1 MRDKFGIKIKACVSS
16 SCHASKN
23 LYRNRKHRNRKHR
36 NSSQCNTKCLTL
48 VKEWAFVLTLS
59 SNKSCIIKT
68 LVLPF
73 FMRNTNLCINDIFFT
88 RHSLIHYCFCSVDPQ
103 SGNSVCELLSQLCD
117 TINNDQHYS
126 PTMSIMRLQMY
137 RNAASAA
144 LLLLLSL
151 SISNWKLFKRGDTI
165 FRASYE
171 G

>member
-1 MRDKFGIKIKACVSS
+1 MLTRDKFGIKIKACVSS
-16 SCHASKN
+16 SCHASRN
-23 LYRNRKHRNRKHR
+23 LYRNRKQSNRKQS
-36 NSSQCNTKCLTL
+36 NSKCLTL
-48 VKEWAFVLTLS
+48 VKESAFVLTLS

-73 FMRNTNLCINDIFFT
+73 FMRNTNLYINDIFFT

-103 SGNSVCELLSQLCD
+103 SGNSVCELLSQRSD

>member
-23 LYRNRKHRNRKHR
+23 LYRNRKQCNRK
-36 NSSQCNTKCLTL
+36 QCKSKCLTL

-73 FMRNTNLCINDIFFT
+73 FMRNTNLYINDIFFT
-88 RHSLIHYCFCSVDPQ
+88 RHSLIHYFIHYCFCSVDPQ
-103 SGNSVCELLSQLCD
+103 SGNSVCELLSQRSD
-117 TINNDQHYS
+117 TINNDQYYS